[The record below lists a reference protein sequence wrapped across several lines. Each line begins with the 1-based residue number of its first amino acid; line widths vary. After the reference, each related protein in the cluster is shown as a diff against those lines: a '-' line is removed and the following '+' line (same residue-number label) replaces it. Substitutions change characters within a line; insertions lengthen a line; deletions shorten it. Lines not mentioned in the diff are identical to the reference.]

1 MATIKTAVSIE
12 RDLFERVERA
22 ADELGMS
29 RSGFLAAA
37 AERYLKDLDDIAFQR
52 RVNASYQ
59 DPMDE
64 EDWDVINANL
74 ADMAALP
81 DEEWE

>member
-1 MATIKTAVSIE
+1 
-12 RDLFERVERA
+12 
-22 ADELGMS
+22 
-29 RSGFLAAA
+29 
-37 AERYLKDLDDIAFQR
+37 
-52 RVNASYQ
+52 VNASYQ